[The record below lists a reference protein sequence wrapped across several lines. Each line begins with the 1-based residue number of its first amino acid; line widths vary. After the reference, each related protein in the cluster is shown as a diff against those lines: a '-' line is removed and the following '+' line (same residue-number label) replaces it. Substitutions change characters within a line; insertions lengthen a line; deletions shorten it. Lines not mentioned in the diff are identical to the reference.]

1 MFPWWFSWKR
11 LAGLALLIGLLLITV
26 GCAASSSVEMV
37 IETPVQAVKIAPLP
51 VTMIPTSSS
60 IREPTVI
67 PPDPVGID
75 IHQVVQTSTPFHFSP
90 TQSPEIQPVFE
101 ICSPLSIHPLEELP
115 EIISDPYH
123 PPPPGK
129 EERHQGVDFSYY
141 RRGDRLS
148 IRGVG
153 VQSVLAG
160 TVAMALAETF
170 PYGNVIIVE
179 TTQDSLAAD
188 LAGDLE
194 IASGESLY
202 VLYAHL
208 ENSPEIGLGEKVTA
222 CQPLG
227 KVGMS
232 GNAGVP
238 HLHIETRI
246 GPSGTHFQGMRFYD
260 TRATQEEKDNYLL
273 WRTSGVYRHF
283 NPMDLLLYQLS
294 P

>member
-1 MFPWWFSWKR
+1 MCPWRFFLKR
-11 LAGLALLIGLLLITV
+11 LAGSAPLLGFLLFM
-26 GCAASSSVEMV
+26 GCAAHPSVGRVVES
-37 IETPVQAVKIAPLP
+37 PLP
-51 VTMIPTSSS
+51 ASENMPLSTIISPTSSS
-60 IREPTVI
+60 GESTVI
-67 PPDPVGID
+67 LPEPIGVDIQPVIK
-75 IHQVVQTSTPFHFSP
+75 TSTPHNFSP
-90 TQSPEIQPVFE
+90 TQTTENLPVFE
-101 ICSPLSIHPLEELP
+101 ICSPLSIHSREELP

-153 VQSVLAG
+153 VQSVLTG
-160 TVAMALAETF
+160 RVVMALSETF
-170 PYGNVIIVE
+170 PYGNVVIVE
-179 TTQDSLAAD
+179 ATQDSLPAD
-188 LAGDLE
+188 LARDLE
-194 IASGESLY
+194 IAPGESLY

-227 KVGMS
+227 EVGMS

-246 GPSGTHFQGMRFYD
+246 GPSGARFQGMRFYD

>member
-1 MFPWWFSWKR
+1 VRLRMIRWKR
-11 LAGLALLIGLLLITV
+11 LPLFTVLLAFLPGLIACTGHDP
-26 GCAASSSVEMV
+26 VE
-37 IETPVQAVKIAPLP
+37 PLP
-51 VTMIPTSSS
+51 EGMVTSLPIAAAVPTTPPST
-60 IREPTVI
+60 TVTRKV
-67 PPDPVGID
+67 PAPVE
-75 IHQVVQTSTPFHFSP
+75 VVKQQAEITATVVFSP
-90 TQSPEIQPVFE
+90 TQTPELQPAFE
-101 ICSPLSIHPLEELP
+101 ICSPLSIHPITELT

-141 RRGDRLS
+141 RRGERLS

-153 VQSVLAG
+153 VQSVLPG
-160 TVAMALAETF
+160 SVAMALAGTF

-179 TTQDSLAAD
+179 TLHDSLPAD
-188 LAGDLE
+188 LAQDLE
-194 IASGESLY
+194 IAPGESLY

-208 ENSPEIGLGEKVTA
+208 ENPPEVVSGQKVSA

-227 KVGMS
+227 EVGMS

-246 GPSGTHFQGMRFYD
+246 GPTGARFSGMRYYD
-260 TRATQEEKDNYLL
+260 TLATQQEKDNYLL

-283 NPMDLLLYQLS
+283 NPLDLLLYQLS

>member
-1 MFPWWFSWKR
+1 VRLRMIRWKR
-11 LAGLALLIGLLLITV
+11 LPLFTVLLAFLPGLIACTGHDP
-26 GCAASSSVEMV
+26 VE
-37 IETPVQAVKIAPLP
+37 PLP
-51 VTMIPTSSS
+51 EGMFTSLPIAAAVPTTPPSTTVTRKVPAPVEVVKQQAEITA
-60 IREPTVI
+60 TV
-67 PPDPVGID
+67 V
-75 IHQVVQTSTPFHFSP
+75 FSP
-90 TQSPEIQPVFE
+90 TQTPELQPAFE
-101 ICSPLSIHPLEELP
+101 ICSPLSIHPITELT

-141 RRGDRLS
+141 RRGERLS

-153 VQSVLAG
+153 VQSVLPG
-160 TVAMALAETF
+160 SVAMALAGTF

-179 TTQDSLAAD
+179 TLHDSLPAD
-188 LAGDLE
+188 LAQDLE
-194 IASGESLY
+194 IAPGESLY

-208 ENSPEIGLGEKVTA
+208 ENPPEVVSGQKVSA

-227 KVGMS
+227 EVGMS

-246 GPSGTHFQGMRFYD
+246 GPTGARFSGMRYYD
-260 TRATQEEKDNYLL
+260 TLATQQEKDNYLL

-283 NPMDLLLYQLS
+283 NPLDLLLYQLS